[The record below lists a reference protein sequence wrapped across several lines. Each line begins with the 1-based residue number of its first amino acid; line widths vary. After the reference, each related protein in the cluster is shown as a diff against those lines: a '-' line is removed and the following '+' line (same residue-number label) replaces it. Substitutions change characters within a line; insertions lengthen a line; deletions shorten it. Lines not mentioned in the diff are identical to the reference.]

1 MPPSISLSTN
11 RSKLD
16 DWPSPA
22 HMAGWDRAHLLPW
35 LILAISLFITYLAWK
50 DTQHAAAQVLQTRFD
65 YQVREIADDID
76 KRMKTYEQVMRGVD
90 GLFSHA
96 DIVRR
101 EEFRNY
107 IARLRL
113 KESYPG
119 IQSVRFVPI
128 VPRTEK
134 NRHIAAIRKEGL
146 PAYAI
151 WPDAPSDIYA
161 PVVYAE
167 PDDERNRQAFGFDM
181 LSDLESP
188 RPGDSGIGLRHLA
201 MEQARD
207 SGNIAISG
215 KIRLVFETDKDR
227 QAGFVMFLPVYRHDA
242 PHDTVAERQ
251 ANIIGW
257 ICSVFRVGDLMT
269 GILGER
275 TGEIDIEIYDGE
287 EVSDKTVMYDA
298 NPLVQHQNPRF
309 RSFKRTSIAGHTWT
323 IGVHSLPEFDAR
335 LDKEKPRTVAAI
347 GIGASLFITLFVWLL
362 IFSRTRAMQASQ
374 VIKQELVERQQAEQ
388 ALRASEKRFRYI
400 FDYSK
405 VGMNLIGPDYKYL
418 KINRAFSE
426 MTGYS
431 ENELLA
437 HDFKK
442 ITHPDDI
449 EMNSMWANKL
459 LAGEIE
465 HFNMQKKFI
474 RKNGSILHGDLTVS
488 AMRDENGKLMYGIAI
503 VQDITGRVLAQQK
516 LFMLSRAVENSPA
529 SVVITDPD
537 GMIEYVNPKFTR
549 VTGYTA
555 QEAIGQNPRILKSGA
570 LSPKFYERMWE
581 TILSGEIWQGEFHN
595 KRKSGEDYF
604 EAATISPIRD
614 ENGNIT
620 HFVAV
625 KEDITER
632 KRTEQELKK
641 SMAAAE
647 AANQAK
653 GEFLANMSHEIRT
666 PMNAIIGFSHL
677 CLQSELPP
685 AQRDYLEKVYRSANS
700 LLGIIN
706 DILDFSKVEAGKMKV
721 EKIPFQLDAVLRSAA
736 DVAGIRAA
744 QKSLIL
750 NFDKEPGIPPTL
762 VGDPLRVGQV
772 LNNLLGNAI
781 KFTEAGEVA
790 VQVRIESQTASQGET
805 PAHFVLG
812 FTVRDTGIGLTP
824 EQIGRLFES
833 FSQADAST
841 TRKYG
846 GTGLGLAISK
856 QLVELMGGAI
866 WVESTPGKGSV
877 FAFNLPFTCPPGES
891 GAAPDSGIP
900 GAPDSMS
907 GLSGLHVLLVEDN
920 EFNRQLATALL
931 ARAGM
936 AVSTAGDGI
945 EAVQAVRQQKFDA
958 VLMDIQ
964 MPNMGGLE
972 ATRRIREN
980 PALAGLPIIAM
991 TANAMA
997 GDREHYLAAGMN
1009 DYIAKPIQHNALYA
1023 TLARLTGRDVPL
1035 AGPDAARR
1043 VSGTFPALDP
1053 DRAIAGIGNKEIYL
1067 TVLGKFIAHHDQAV
1081 QSLRDVLDAG
1091 DRQTAERLAHT
1102 LKGIAATIGAATLA
1116 ESVRQLE
1123 DAIRKGDAENYP
1135 PLLDAAATEL
1145 FQVNA
1150 SAKAY
1155 LQAHAAEIDAVDRV
1169 QPMRLGA
1176 LLEQLIA
1183 QLKTFDSEA
1192 VETMRQIDRQIKGTA
1207 TAAQFSRLNRC
1218 INDYDYENALAEV
1231 QGLIASLNQ

>member
-22 HMAGWDRAHLLPW
+22 HMAGWYRAHLLPW

-488 AMRDENGKLMYGIAI
+488 AMRDENGKFMYGIAI

-529 SVVITDPD
+529 TVVITDTK
-537 GMIEYVNPKFTR
+537 GTIEYVNKKFTV
-549 VTGYTA
+549 VTGYSF
-555 QEAIGQNPRILKSGA
+555 EESIGQNPRILKSGKQGA
-570 LSPKFYERMWE
+570 DFYERLWK
-581 TILSGEIWQGEFHN
+581 TILAGNEWHGEICNRKKNGEL
-595 KRKSGEDYF
+595 YF
-604 EAATISPIRD
+604 EQVSISPVTD
-614 ENGNIT
+614 EHGVIIN
-620 HFVAV
+620 FVAV
-625 KEDITER
+625 KEDITDKKKTEEMIWKQANFDTLTGLPNRRMFRER
-632 KRTEQELKK
+632 MEQEIRK
-641 SMAAAE
+641 S
-647 AANQAK
+647 NRS
-653 GEFLANMSHEIRT
+653 G
-666 PMNAIIGFSHL
+666 
-677 CLQSELPP
+677 LPI
-685 AQRDYLEKVYRSANS
+685 ALMFIDLDHFKE
-700 LLGIIN
+700 IN
-706 DILDFSKVEAGKMKV
+706 DTLGHDIGDIL
-721 EKIPFQLDAVLRSAA
+721 L
-736 DVAGIRAA
+736 
-744 QKSLIL
+744 
-750 NFDKEPGIPPTL
+750 
-762 VGDPLRVGQV
+762 
-772 LNNLLGNAI
+772 
-781 KFTEAGEVA
+781 TEASRRITDCVRATDIVA
-790 VQVRIESQTASQGET
+790 R
-805 PAHFVLG
+805 LG
-812 FTVRDTGIGLTP
+812 GDEFT
-824 EQIGRLFES
+824 
-833 FSQADAST
+833 
-841 TRKYG
+841 
-846 GTGLGLAISK
+846 
-856 QLVELMGGAI
+856 
-866 WVESTPGKGSV
+866 
-877 FAFNLPFTCPPGES
+877 
-891 GAAPDSGIP
+891 
-900 GAPDSMS
+900 
-907 GLSGLHVLLVEDN
+907 VLLVEVEDVTSVERIALSIVEKLAASFQLKEEVAYVSASIGITLYPN
-920 EFNRQLATALL
+920 DADTIEELFKNADQAMYVAKEQGRNRHSYFTHALQ
-931 ARAGM
+931 
-936 AVSTAGDGI
+936 
-945 EAVQAVRQQKFDA
+945 EAAQ
-958 VLMDIQ
+958 
-964 MPNMGGLE
+964 
-972 ATRRIREN
+972 TRLHLINDLRG
-980 PALAGLPIIAM
+980 A
-991 TANAMA
+991 
-997 GDREHYLAAGMN
+997 LAAGQFMVYFQPIVELATGRIDKAEALIRWQHPERGMVSPAQFIPLAEETGLILEIGDWVFYESMRWTKRWRTLCN
-1009 DYIAKPIQHNALYA
+1009 PVLQISVNKSPIQFYKDGDEHAVW
-1023 TLARLTGRDVPL
+1023 LA
-1035 AGPDAARR
+1035 
-1043 VSGTFPALDP
+1043 
-1053 DRAIAGIGNKEIYL
+1053 
-1067 TVLGKFIAHHDQAV
+1067 H
-1081 QSLRDVLDAG
+1081 LRDIDLPGQGLVIEITEGL
-1091 DRQTAERLAHT
+1091 
-1102 LKGIAATIGAATLA
+1102 
-1116 ESVRQLE
+1116 
-1123 DAIRKGDAENYP
+1123 
-1135 PLLDAAATEL
+1135 LLDS
-1145 FQVNA
+1145 NK
-1150 SAKAY
+1150 S
-1155 LQAHAAEIDAVDRV
+1155 IN
-1169 QPMRLGA
+1169 GA
-1176 LLEQLIA
+1176 LLTLRNSDIQVSIDDFGTGYSSLSYLKKFDIDYLKIDQSFVRHLETDHNDLVLCEAIIVMAHKLGIKVIA
-1183 QLKTFDSEA
+1183 EG
-1192 VETMRQIDRQIKGTA
+1192 VETERQRDMLV
-1207 TAAQFSRLNRC
+1207 AAGCDYAQGYLYSRP
-1218 INDYDYENALAEV
+1218 IPAEEFEELLKR
-1231 QGLIASLNQ
+1231 GLPA